1 MFQWM
6 NKNLFS
12 IFMYYLNSLQ
22 CFSIKDFYSAKWLF
36 DVLNKLELIMV
47 FIQHFFSVL
56 CPAFI
61 KLNATEFSWPSRD
74 FIFRQAKQK
83 IKFLHD
89 KLFNSIL
96 QYFRNWNRII
106 THFVDWLTFIFFFP
120 KMESLYVYWFHNI
133 HDIFHNQFLDFRSCQ
148 VRGHW

>member
-1 MFQWM
+1 MLFLTWLSWHHIGLSAWRQTWAERSGTEPDFPVGVVQVDFWHSKIIP
-6 NKNLFS
+6 NKIVS
-12 IFMYYLNSLQ
+12 I
-22 CFSIKDFYSAKWLF
+22 W
-36 DVLNKLELIMV
+36 
-47 FIQHFFSVL
+47 
-56 CPAFI
+56 CPVSI
-61 KLNATEFSWPSRD
+61 KLNATKFSWSSRD
-74 FIFRQAKQK
+74 FIFRQVQQK
-83 IKFLHD
+83 MKFLHD

-96 QYFRNWNRII
+96 QYFRNWNKII